1 MNAFFRKI
9 ILAGFVLLVFSTMA
23 AAQAT
28 EFTYQGK
35 LNDGAVAAN
44 ANYDFEFRLYDAAN
58 GGTQIGTV
66 NARNTVAVAGG
77 IFSVNLDFGQG
88 FPGPDRFLEISVRI
102 TGGGGFT
109 ILAPRQKVASSPYA
123 VQSLNAANATNA
135 VNANSAVNFSG
146 ALSGDVTGT
155 QSATAVTRLQGR
167 DVSGTAPLGGQ
178 VLKFNSA
185 TNQWI
190 PDTDNVGSGGGGTI
204 TAVTPGTG
212 LSGGGATGNVTIGIA
227 NGGVGTTQIADGS
240 VTDAKIISVSG
251 AKVTGTVANATA
263 AATAA
268 TATTALNFS
277 NPLAGD
283 VTGNQGATTVQR
295 IRNLPIPAPV
305 QADDGKVLRYK
316 NDGVNPAAFELATV
330 TGGGSGTITGVTAGT
345 GLTGG
350 GTTGTVTVGIAP
362 GGVGTNEIA
371 NNAVTDA
378 RIAPST
384 ITAPKI
390 AGGQVVKS
398 LNSLSDAVTLTAGS
412 NITITPAGNT
422 LTIASTSG
430 GVGGSGTTNRIPLWS
445 GAGTT
450 IGDSL
455 ITQAGGTVQLP
466 TFVSLANTASGNGIG
481 FGNPNSE
488 TGMTISGASGRAD
501 LRYDGTLK
509 LVNGPGGIPPATNG
523 IAITTAGNVGIGTT
537 NPTTKLYVLTGVA
550 GTSAITGESASGPGV
565 YGVSQ
570 SSRGVF
576 GQSTSGRGVFGQSGS
591 GEGVLGVS
599 TSSAG
604 VSGGSTSGSGVY
616 GESPVSSLTAAG
628 VYGKGTGSGS
638 IGVIGESNIANAV
651 GVFGVSTSPG
661 GVGVYARNFSGGR
674 AIFAEGNVA
683 QSLSSNGLIKAMI
696 SVDSGGSINSC
707 YNGITNSSS
716 GNCGFIITR
725 PLGDV
730 GIYRIN
736 FSFPITGRFIS
747 VTAQYGSN
755 CFMSPCSNNHGAN
768 YRDFDDTSMEV
779 FTFFSDSKDTF
790 RHTFMLIMY

>member
-9 ILAGFVLLVFSTMA
+9 ILVGFVLLVFSTMA

-35 LNDGAVAAN
+35 LNDGAAAAN

-66 NARNTVAVAGG
+66 NARNTVAVASG

-88 FPGPDRFLEISVRI
+88 FPGPDRFLEISVRL

-146 ALSGDVTGT
+146 NLSGDVTGT
-155 QSATAVTRLQGR
+155 QGATTVTGLQGR
-167 DVSGTAPLGGQ
+167 NVAGTAPLGGQ
-178 VLKFNSA
+178 VLKFNST
-185 TNQWI
+185 TNQWV
-190 PDTDNVGSGGGGTI
+190 PDTDNTGAGGTGTI
-204 TAVTPGTG
+204 TGVTPGTG
-212 LSGGGATGNVTIGIA
+212 LTGGGAAGNVTIGIA
-227 NGGVGTTQIADGS
+227 NSGVGTTQIADGS
-240 VTDAKIISVSG
+240 VTDAKINSVSG
-251 AKVTGTVANATA
+251 TKVTGTVANATA
-263 AATAA
+263 ATTAA

-283 VTGNQGATTVQR
+283 VTGNQGATAVQR
-295 IRNLPIPAPV
+295 IRNLPVPAPV

-316 NDGVNPAAFELATV
+316 NDGVNPATFELATV
-330 TGGGSGTITGVTAGT
+330 SSGGGGTITGVTAGT

-350 GTTGTVTVGIAP
+350 GTTGTVTVGIAT

-378 RIAPST
+378 KIAPST

-398 LNSLSDAVTLTAGS
+398 LNSLSDAVTLAAGS
-412 NITITPAGNT
+412 NITITPSGNA

-430 GVGGSGTTNRIPLWS
+430 GVGGTGTTNVIPVWS
-445 GAGTT
+445 GGTT
-450 IGDSL
+450 LGNSL
-455 ITQAGGTVQLP
+455 ITQSGGAVQLP
-466 TFVSLANTASGNGIG
+466 TFVSLASTASGNGVG

-501 LRYDGTLK
+501 LRFDGTLK

-523 IAITTAGNVGIGTT
+523 IAITTTGNVGIGTT
-537 NPTTKLYVLTGVA
+537 TPATKLHVLTSVA
-550 GTSAITGESASGPGV
+550 GASAFTGESASGPGV
-565 YGVSQ
+565 YGKST

-576 GQSTSGRGVFGQSGS
+576 GESTSGRGVFGQSTG

-599 TSSAG
+599 TSGAG

-616 GESPVSSLTAAG
+616 GESAVVNSLAAAG
-628 VYGKGTGSGS
+628 VYGKATGSGG

-651 GVFGVSTSPG
+651 GVFGVSTSPA
-661 GVGVYARNFSGGR
+661 GVAVYARNNSGGR
-674 AIFAEGNVA
+674 AIVAEGNVA
-683 QSLSSNGLIKAMI
+683 QSLSSNGLVKAMI
-696 SVDSGGSINSC
+696 VVSDFGTIAGC
-707 YNGITNSSS
+707 YNGITNSTS
-716 GNCGFIITR
+716 GDCGFTITR
-725 PLGDV
+725 PLGNV
-730 GIYRIN
+730 GVYRIDYG
-736 FSFPITGRFIS
+736 FAISDRFFS
-747 VTAQYGSN
+747 VTTNYAGSN
-755 CFMSPCSNNHGAN
+755 FGTARNYGAN
-768 YRDFDDTSMEV
+768 IRRFNSTNMEV
-779 FTFFSDSKDTF
+779 FTFSVDDAANTIPVIFTI
-790 RHTFMLIMY
+790 IMY